1 MDMEIVFP
9 GGKRVDANY
18 KGFNIKTDQSTF
30 AGGENSAPA
39 PFDYFLVS
47 IGTCAG
53 IYVLSFC
60 QQRNISTE
68 GIKIIQRLIR
78 NEQLKKIETISLEIQ
93 LPPEFP
99 EQYKAAVIR
108 SAELCAVKKYMQN
121 PPEFEIYTKVVG

>member
-78 NEQLKKIETISLEIQ
+78 NEQLKKLKRFLWRFNCRLNFRNNIKLLLFVRLNCVQ
-93 LPPEFP
+93 
-99 EQYKAAVIR
+99 
-108 SAELCAVKKYMQN
+108 
-121 PPEFEIYTKVVG
+121 